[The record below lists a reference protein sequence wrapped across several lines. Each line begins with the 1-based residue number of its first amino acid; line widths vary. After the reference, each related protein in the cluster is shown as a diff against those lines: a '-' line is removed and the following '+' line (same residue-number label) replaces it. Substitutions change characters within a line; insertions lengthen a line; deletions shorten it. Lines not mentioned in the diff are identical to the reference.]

1 LEWIQLK
8 PARLGEVRIRRSFA
22 FTTRVRIRIE
32 TIMLGLSRYL
42 RTLPGEVL
50 GVENEKFGEQ
60 FDLMV
65 LDIIGQ
71 SMLGQRF
78 SLTDNFVRL

>member
-1 LEWIQLK
+1 MLD
-8 PARLGEVRIRRSFA
+8 LG
-22 FTTRVRIRIE
+22 
-32 TIMLGLSRYL
+32 RYL

-60 FDLMV
+60 LDLLV